1 MKKERSE
8 FREKLMDTDQWQEM
22 EAAEPK
28 KRALAGGDE
37 KSGNKDQLSVQ
48 AVVSPAQNEM
58 YADFVV
64 KYMGDFQKDLGDVP
78 GLIFQKINA
87 IYGVVYAPLTE
98 IDALNISTYSY
109 SFIPKCYTH
118 MDFGSLSASGITRLQ
133 EHPYLQLKGQ
143 GTAIAIVDSG
153 IDYRNPLFQ
162 NEMGSR
168 ILCIWDQTLE
178 GDGTEV
184 PYGRVF
190 WKNDI
195 DRALASEN
203 PLEIVP
209 STDTNGHGTRMAA
222 VAAGNYFPEENFSG
236 AAPEAMLIVVKVKQA
251 KKYLREFYLFPSE
264 AELFQE
270 NDIMMGVDFA
280 VRTANDRKLP
290 LSVCL
295 GIGSSQGAHIGRNPL
310 SIYVD
315 YASQFSRISVS
326 IAAGNE
332 GAARHHYAGR
342 LTHRENQASAELRV
356 GNKEPGFTLEFWGEP
371 PEIYNLSLQS
381 PTGEILDISASLG
394 DVTQELS
401 FIFVETRV
409 EVNYVSIERQT
420 GYTLAYFRFIQPAAG
435 IWRIFVQGR
444 DGQNVEFHM
453 WLPVQGLIS
462 EETYFLEPSPYNT
475 VTAPGDSLESIT
487 VTAYQYRDNSLYVQ
501 ASRGFMPDGNV
512 VPQVATP
519 GVQIRV
525 PQLNGLYGLAS
536 GTSLSAAQTAGA
548 AALLFEWAVVRGN
561 QPYFTGSSVK
571 NYITRGAK
579 REDRLTYP
587 NRDWGF
593 GEDVIIKLQLRKV
606 SKINGFH
613 TFFQN
618 RNQAILLE
626 I

>member
-64 KYMGDFQKDLGDVP
+64 KYMGDFQKDLGGVP

-143 GTAIAIVDSG
+143 GTAIVIVDSG

-512 VPQVATP
+512 VPQVAAP

-525 PQLNGLYGLAS
+525 PQLNGLYGFAS

-593 GEDVIIKLQLRKV
+593 GRMDLY
-606 SKINGFH
+606 H
-613 TFFQN
+613 TFE
-618 RNQAILLE
+618 LLT
-626 I
+626 